1 MALGASHKRVIK
13 YRHRGGDV
21 MDTSITA
28 RSAGSSA
35 KLALL
40 VLGSVAGVM
49 AAGAAS
55 AASPDNDMP
64 AIVVKYSAQS
74 LATDEGVHTLYRRI
88 TNAAKQ
94 VCPDASSRDLSR
106 RVKSVQCQDQAIGR
120 AIRQIDNSRLAAL
133 YAVHSKNS

>member
-1 MALGASHKRVIK
+1 
-13 YRHRGGDV
+13 

-28 RSAGSSA
+28 RGAGSSA

-55 AASPDNDMP
+55 AASADDDVPR
-64 AIVVKYSAQS
+64 IVVKYSEQS
-74 LATDEGVHTLYRRI
+74 LATDEGVQTLYRRI

-94 VCPDASSRDLSR
+94 VCPDVSTRDLSR
-106 RVKSVQCQDQAIGR
+106 HVKSVQCQDQAISR

-133 YAVHSKNS
+133 HAVRSKNG